1 MANESKTSTA
11 AGCGIL
17 LVAGAAVVWAAYFF
31 GRRWPLATGIAV
43 ALLALLFV
51 AWIISIRRK
60 QREKWHEPII
70 EQILLELI
78 KLLPS
83 HWNEAELTLTAP
95 IQGIGQGVAHAVT
108 SPEGHTD
115 PVFPS
120 SSELLFATREL
131 ELGSKQRDMRWK
143 RVVIRIKKA
152 GDAWQS
158 VADFE
163 Y

>member
-1 MANESKTSTA
+1 MKKGGKTSTA
-11 AGCGIL
+11 LGCGIL
-17 LVAGAAVVWAAYFF
+17 LAGLAALMWAVYFF
-31 GRRWPLATGIAV
+31 GRRGPTATAVVAGAIILAFA
-43 ALLALLFV
+43 
-51 AWIISIRRK
+51 AWIMALRRK
-60 QREKWHEPII
+60 ARATWHEPIVQ
-70 EQILLELI
+70 QILLELM
-78 KLLPS
+78 KLLPP

-108 SPEGHTD
+108 SLEGHTD

-143 RVVIRIKKA
+143 RVVIRIKRQ
-152 GDAWQS
+152 GEAWGA

>member
-1 MANESKTSTA
+1 MIIGLFAWW
-11 AGCGIL
+11 IL
-17 LVAGAAVVWAAYFF
+17 SL
-31 GRRWPLATGIAV
+31 
-43 ALLALLFV
+43 
-51 AWIISIRRK
+51 RRK
-60 QREKWHEPII
+60 ARENWHEPVV
-70 EQILLELI
+70 QKILLELI
-78 KLLPS
+78 KLLPP

-143 RVVIRIKKA
+143 RVIIRIKK
-152 GDAWQS
+152 GGEGWQS
-158 VADFE
+158 VIDFE